1 MLIVVVVGSTYR
13 IRRWYEFETS
23 SAFIGDSH
31 QHSMLMVDIV
41 IVIVIA
47 STFFLVVLIIR
58 RQGQDPRIEVDVAVV
73 SRKRVIVDPK
83 DAR

>member
-1 MLIVVVVGSTYR
+1 
-13 IRRWYEFETS
+13 
-23 SAFIGDSH
+23 
-31 QHSMLMVDIV
+31 MLMVNVV

-47 STFFLVVLIIR
+47 SVFFLVAVIIR